1 MGKTETKI
9 ESKCPVCNHT
19 GDFEVFNMVGEGT
32 ISFSVGEEPV
42 VKDFTPSHV
51 SVSCPKCGYT
61 VEGNI
66 YEVRDKLLTH

>member
-1 MGKTETKI
+1 MGKT
-9 ESKCPVCNHT
+9 KCIVCKYV